1 MSVHTKRPMT
11 GIRDGILHIMD
22 SPEPS
27 LNVAHGLDRAIPG
40 RRMTSRVHT
49 LGDPHHVAWP
59 TGQLQRPYKV
69 GRPADH
75 PHAARCPHAA
85 IRNPQPFHG
94 HSTAI
99 PGHPGRLAA
108 SPSARALPPIPA
120 RLSPRRL
127 ASPHL
132 TWPTGQF
139 PSPARTQLAAGT
151 GRLPACLA
159 LVVSA
164 GRSAA
169 PALQVLRRRVAGHPA
184 CKRSVVRK

>member
-1 MSVHTKRPMT
+1 MSDHTKRPMT
-11 GIRDGILHIMD
+11 GIRDGKSDMD
-22 SPEPS
+22 SSEPS

-75 PHAARCPHAA
+75 PHAARCTLHAR
-85 IRNPQPFHG
+85 RNPQP
-94 HSTAI
+94 STV
-99 PGHPGRLAA
+99 HPGPSWPPRCLAIRARPTPHPGPSLPAAPRITPSHLANWSISFA
-108 SPSARALPPIPA
+108 STHAT
-120 RLSPRRL
+120 RRG
-127 ASPHL
+127 H
-132 TWPTGQF
+132 
-139 PSPARTQLAAGT
+139 RT
-151 GRLPACLA
+151 PACLA
-159 LVVSA
+159 LAVSA